1 MKSQTNS
8 KEIHSKHSSREE
20 PRKSSAAIVNNFF
33 KKINRSI
40 PMTIPTKSLLL
51 NSQRGSRPK
60 VDPIKMP
67 AQSQQLTAQHS
78 RYIVCDFRKMSVNS
92 NAGTVAS
99 GRHHK
104 HEDGRE
110 SKEVTARR

>member
-1 MKSQTNS
+1 MKGHANS
-8 KEIHSKHSSREE
+8 KEIHTKNSSREE

-51 NSQRGSRPK
+51 NSQRGSKPK

-67 AQSQQLTAQHS
+67 QQSQQLSAQHS
-78 RYIVCDFRKMSVNS
+78 RYFLLENRKMSINS
-92 NAGTVAS
+92 TTGMVMS
-99 GRHHK
+99 GRNTHKEHH
-104 HEDGRE
+104 H
-110 SKEVTARR
+110 